1 MLQLKRRNNFFIDYF
16 PSALVKWSKFYSD
29 IYNSPS
35 YSAFKK
41 KILNL
46 MRPRSNIV
54 FNIIHTKRLIFLTHF
69 HVSVSHVSENRFKHS
84 SLDAL
89 NLICICGFDIETLNL
104 VFFHCPRFNNQ
115 RQNLLLKI
123 EGVIPNIFIKT
134 ATGIKQK
141 PFMEI

>member
-1 MLQLKRRNNFFIDYF
+1 
-16 PSALVKWSKFYSD
+16 
-29 IYNSPS
+29 
-35 YSAFKK
+35 
-41 KILNL
+41 

-69 HVSVSHVSENRFKHS
+69 RLSLSHVSENRFKHS

-104 VFFHCPRFNNQ
+104 AFFHWPRFNNQ

-141 PFMEI
+141 PFMEIWDFQMNLTAKYSIHLLNTSCSQKGLNLISDL